1 MNQKYLRY
9 GLITC
14 VLAVWGIIG
23 YKVIAALTKG
33 EKTVSIASK
42 QITATSVT
50 GLKDTFSL
58 LANYSDPFLL
68 VSMDDDLPD
77 TVALKTE
84 ITKTTTPVIQETPVD
99 ISFIQYLG
107 MISNVEKKTKAA
119 VISIRGKETIVR
131 EKDVVEDIQVKSI
144 STGKISI
151 VYKKKNFNISRQL

>member
-9 GLITC
+9 GLITL

-33 EKTVSIASK
+33 ETTVNKAPK
-42 QITATSVT
+42 QYAATT
-50 GLKDTFSL
+50 TPGLKDTFSL
-58 LANYSDPFLL
+58 LANYSDPFLP
-68 VSMDDDLPD
+68 VSMDDDLID
-77 TVALKTE
+77 SVALKTDV
-84 ITKTTTPVIQETPVD
+84 IKPASTPVQEQPID

-131 EKDVVEDIQVKSI
+131 EKDVVEDVLVKSI
-144 STGKISI
+144 STGKIAI
-151 VYKKKNFNISRQL
+151 VYKKKNFNITRQF